1 VEGLSEIV
9 VVLMKAAA
17 EVDNYVE
24 LWIAVGKE
32 HIVVVVQTVEVEARI
47 GYIGMMT
54 VVEKGKTDSDGKEMM
69 VKIALGK

>member
-1 VEGLSEIV
+1 VEGLNEIV

-24 LWIAVGKE
+24 LWIAAGKE

>member
-1 VEGLSEIV
+1 MEGLNEIV

-54 VVEKGKTDSDGKEMM
+54 VVEGGKTDSDGKEMM